1 LPAKIFFAGKIR
13 IASRLARVHDFGM
26 ASNQQPEL
34 NPIQAWQQV
43 LSRDSSASFV
53 YAVAST
59 GIFCRPSCPSR
70 RPAPSNVCF
79 FIDPAEALAAGYRA
93 CKRCAP
99 IGERSEAATVA
110 RLCRYLAAHRD
121 RAVTLADLAK
131 VARSS
136 PFTIQRK
143 FTRVMGI
150 SPRAYQAQLRSTYMR
165 RSLSTP
171 GASVTGAIYEAGYG
185 SSSRFYEQAATQLGM
200 SPTRF
205 RERGLNETI
214 RFATMPCELGLLLVA
229 ATERGVCSVMLGDE
243 AGELEQLLRQ
253 QFSAAEVVPDA
264 SGMAEHMAAVLAAM
278 TEHPAAGDLPLD
290 LRATAFQARVWQA
303 LRQIPRGQTRSYA
316 DIARAV
322 GQPTAVRAVARAC
335 ATNPVAIAIPC
346 HRVIGSNGSLTGYRW
361 GTERKQKLLS
371 MERMNLQNEP

>member
-1 LPAKIFFAGKIR
+1 
-13 IASRLARVHDFGM
+13 M
-26 ASNQQPEL
+26 ASNHQTEL

-43 LSRDSSASFV
+43 LSRDPSASFV

-59 GIFCRPSCPSR
+59 GIFCRPTCPSR

-79 FIDPAEALAAGYRA
+79 FTDPAGALAAGYRA
-93 CKRCAP
+93 CKRCSP
-99 IGERSEAATVA
+99 IGERDEAATVA

-136 PFTIQRK
+136 PFTVQRK
-143 FTRVMGI
+143 FTRVLGI

-171 GASVTGAIYEAGYG
+171 GASVTGSIYEAGYG
-185 SSSRFYEQAATQLGM
+185 SSSRFYEQAATDLGM

-214 RFATMPCELGLLLVA
+214 RFAITPCELGLLLVA
-229 ATERGVCSVMLGDE
+229 ATDRGVCSVMLGDKAE
-243 AGELEQLLRQ
+243 ELEQLLRQ
-253 QFSAAEVVPDA
+253 QFSAAQVVPDV
-264 SGMAEHMAAVLAAM
+264 SGMAEHIKAVLAAM

-322 GQPTAVRAVARAC
+322 GQPSAVRAVARAC

-346 HRVIGSNGSLTGYRW
+346 HRVIGSDGSLTGYRW
-361 GTERKQKLLS
+361 GTERKEKLLN
-371 MERMNLQNEP
+371 MERMNLRNEP

>member
-1 LPAKIFFAGKIR
+1 
-13 IASRLARVHDFGM
+13 M
-26 ASNQQPEL
+26 ASNQQLDL
-34 NPIQAWQQV
+34 NPTRAWQQV
-43 LSRDSSASFV
+43 LSRDASASFV

-70 RPAPSNVCF
+70 RPAQTNVRF
-79 FIDPAEALAAGYRA
+79 FADPAGAVAAGYRA
-93 CKRCAP
+93 CKRCGP
-99 IGERSEAATVA
+99 LGERDEAATVA
-110 RLCRYLAAHRD
+110 KLCRYLAAHCD
-121 RAVTLADLAK
+121 RTVTLADLAK

-136 PFTIQRK
+136 PFTVQRK
-143 FTRVMGI
+143 FTRVLGL
-150 SPRAYQAQLRSTYMR
+150 SPRAYQAQLRSSSMR

-185 SSSRFYEQAATQLGM
+185 SSSRFYEQAATDLGM

-214 RFATMPCELGLLLVA
+214 RFATTPSELGLLLVA
-229 ATERGVCSVMLGDE
+229 ATERGICSVMLGDE

-253 QFSAAEVVPDA
+253 QFSAATVVSDA
-264 SGMAEHMAAVLAAM
+264 SGMAEHIAAVLAAM

-290 LRATAFQARVWQA
+290 LRATAFQARVWQT
-303 LRQIPRGQTRSYA
+303 LRQIPRGETRSYA

-322 GQPTAVRAVARAC
+322 GQPSAVRAVARAC

-361 GTERKQKLLS
+361 GTERKKKLLGI
-371 MERMNLQNEP
+371 EGGR